1 MPADRSGS
9 DAATKSWISVS
20 SPCGAQKES
29 WMVAPIHDP
38 YGALMLAPKAAAS
51 YRLSRSRSCPRP
63 AARASTS
70 SGTIPPYGFST
81 TITSLTPA

>member
-1 MPADRSGS
+1 
-9 DAATKSWISVS
+9 
-20 SPCGAQKES
+20 
-29 WMVAPIHDP
+29 MVAPIHDP
-38 YGALMLAPKAAAS
+38 YGTLMLAPKAAAS

-70 SGTIPPYGFST
+70 SGTTPPYGFST